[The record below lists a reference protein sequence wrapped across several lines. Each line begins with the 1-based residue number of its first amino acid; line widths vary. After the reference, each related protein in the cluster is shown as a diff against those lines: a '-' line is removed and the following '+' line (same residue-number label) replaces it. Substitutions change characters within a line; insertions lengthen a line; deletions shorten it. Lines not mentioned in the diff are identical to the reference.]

1 MNIKKVMVQVATVIE
16 EKDADVYNIVVR
28 GNKDKTNHSRIT
40 LNEVATLSF
49 VEAEDTPTYIVKFM
63 GKGVHVGWSLTEAID
78 ITVSYAQ
85 EYVDNRAHYN
95 KIRNSI

>member
-1 MNIKKVMVQVATVIE
+1 MNIKKVMVQVAMAIQ

-28 GNKDKTNHSRIT
+28 GNKDKTEYSRIT

-63 GKGVHVGWSLTEAID
+63 GKGAHVGWSLTEAID